1 MLATP
6 AVTLSTFFLVGKVMS
21 SIFIAISIVGC
32 TGNFLIFLV
41 TIKSKQLRCP
51 CNILIGFQA
60 VSDIIMQVSHIPFIY
75 FAFAEKLVT
84 FRTCWKINFVFISA
98 LDFSALLM
106 FFIALDRVFAA
117 KRPQFYKML
126 NKPLYIGGILLV
138 CLVYCTVF
146 KVLSYISLT
155 EEKTLCMIAQAV
167 TGVTENVWFASGSII
182 NFGIVGIYYSLS
194 KLLKNA
200 SPSDYQK
207 INRSLSTMIVM
218 YLFGWL
224 LTMFGCTVVLLVAP
238 NHRSF
243 MTLELPLGTFININ
257 LAVPFFVYYFRSTL
271 YRAEFR
277 KLFGLEARPEAKSS
291 TVRPST

>member
-75 FAFAEKLVT
+75 FAFAE
-84 FRTCWKINFVFISA
+84 N
-98 LDFSALLM
+98 
-106 FFIALDRVFAA
+106 
-117 KRPQFYKML
+117 
-126 NKPLYIGGILLV
+126 
-138 CLVYCTVF
+138 
-146 KVLSYISLT
+146 LT